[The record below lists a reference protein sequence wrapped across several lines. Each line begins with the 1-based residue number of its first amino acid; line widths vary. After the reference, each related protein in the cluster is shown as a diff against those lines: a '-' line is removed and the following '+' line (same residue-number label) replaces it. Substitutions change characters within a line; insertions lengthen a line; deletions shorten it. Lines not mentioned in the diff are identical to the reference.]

1 MSVYEVI
8 MNGLQEAIDYNKG
21 KIEARSNVLSIDP
34 VPKFEADDIKS
45 IRTGLGM
52 TQYIFAGAMG
62 VSQKTVEAWEAGR
75 NVPNGPASRML
86 SMLKSDPDLLEK
98 YHIVTK

>member
-1 MSVYEVI
+1 
-8 MNGLQEAIDYNKG
+8 
-21 KIEARSNVLSIDP
+21 
-34 VPKFEADDIKS
+34 
-45 IRTGLGM
+45 M